1 MPGSE
6 ASATPPVPSLPLTR
20 NPSGSLR
27 RVGVEIEFA
36 NLPVPD
42 AARLVQ
48 RLFGGGIARLDEHRY
63 KIADTPFGDF
73 AVELDAAI
81 AHPQEDQAGADVP
94 EFEEKA
100 RGALGHAISAVVP
113 TEIICPPIPWPEL
126 GRLEALIQALRQA
139 GAEGTDAGT
148 LYGFGLQLNPEL
160 AQQDVSHI
168 LAHLRAYGVLEL
180 ELRQDIGIDPM
191 RRLLPY
197 IDPFPPSYLKTLLAP
212 DYAPDRTRLMRDH
225 IRANRT
231 RNRGLDMMPLW
242 RHLDEALLLAELPDA
257 GLVKARPTFHYRLP
271 DTRLS
276 DPGWGVLR
284 EWERWLAVERLAA
297 DPAALE
303 ARCAAML
310 AEFTRGWGV
319 SLMDGIKGWIER

>member
-1 MPGSE
+1 M
-6 ASATPPVPSLPLTR
+6 
-20 NPSGSLR
+20 
-27 RVGVEIEFA
+27 GVEIEFA
-36 NLPVPD
+36 NLAVPD

-48 RLFGGGIARLDEHRY
+48 RLFGGEIARLDEHRY
-63 KIADTPFGDF
+63 RIADTRFGDF

-81 AHPQEDQAGADVP
+81 AHPQEHQAGSDSP

-100 RGALGHAISAVVP
+100 RGALGHAISGVVP

-139 GAEGTDAGT
+139 GAEGTDAGV
-148 LYGFGLQLNPEL
+148 LYGFGLQLNPEV
-160 AQQDVSHI
+160 ARQDAADI
-168 LAHLRAYGVLEL
+168 LAHLRAYGVLEP

-212 DYAPDRTRLMRDH
+212 DYAPDLAGLMRDH

-242 RHLDEALLLAELPDA
+242 RHLDEALLLAELLDA
-257 GLVKARPTFHYRLP
+257 RLVKARPTFHYRLP

-284 EWERWLAVERLAA
+284 EWKRWLAVERLAA
-297 DPAALE
+297 DPRALQS
-303 ARCAAML
+303 RCATML
-310 AEFTRGWGV
+310 ADIERGW
-319 SLMDGIKGWIER
+319 SDHLMNGIKGWIDG